1 MRHGGRWPPGTARG
15 GLCPSRGPEA
25 PHAPPTSYP
34 IGCGLVQARRALAT
48 APPCYSGATV
58 ETTVRIEALQRS
70 LEGCL
75 RALGFAS
82 EAAARMA
89 EVFVDS
95 ELRGYDDHGAIMI
108 QFYAGWVR
116 SGEVDPRARLETVRE
131 TPGTAL
137 LEGHRADGVTSAT
150 AAMRLAMAKARAAGV
165 GCVSLRHT
173 GHFVAGAPYVEL
185 AAREGFIGLACA
197 NSNNLMAPPGSNTR
211 VLGTN
216 PLAVGL
222 PAATHEPVVF
232 DMATSA
238 IAGGKIRMLG
248 LAGQAVPS
256 GILLDAAGKPTTV
269 ADDYLQRGGSILPLG
284 GEHALH
290 KGFGLSMLVDA
301 LAGVLPAPA
310 SPRPR
315 ARGQT
320 RRARDGSSW
329 RSIQAP
335 SCPAMRSPAGWTS
348 RLPRSR
354 VRRGCPASMR
364 YSCPAS
370 AACDAGASCWRAA
383 P

>member
-1 MRHGGRWPPGTARG
+1 
-15 GLCPSRGPEA
+15 
-25 PHAPPTSYP
+25 
-34 IGCGLVQARRALAT
+34 
-48 APPCYSGATV
+48 V
-58 ETTVRIEALQRS
+58 ETTVRIEALQDS
-70 LEGCL
+70 LAGCL
-75 RALGFAS
+75 RALGFAP

-116 SGEVDPRARLETVRE
+116 CGEVDPRARLETVHE

-150 AAMRLAMAKARAAGV
+150 AAMRLAMTKARSVGI

-185 AAREGFIGLACA
+185 AAREGFIGIACA

-222 PAATHEPVVF
+222 PAATQEPVIF

-248 LAGQAVPS
+248 LAGQPVPS
-256 GILLDAAGKPTTV
+256 GILLDAVGAPTTV

-301 LAGVLPAPA
+301 LAGVLSGAGFAMTAGTGPDKEGEGRFFLAIDPGAILPGDAFARRMDEQIAQIKGAARLPGVEEILVPGERGLRRRRELLARGTVTLGASSWHALTRECSALGVPLPAP
-310 SPRPR
+310 
-315 ARGQT
+315 
-320 RRARDGSSW
+320 
-329 RSIQAP
+329 
-335 SCPAMRSPAGWTS
+335 
-348 RLPRSR
+348 
-354 VRRGCPASMR
+354 V
-364 YSCPAS
+364 
-370 AACDAGASCWRAA
+370 AA
-383 P
+383 